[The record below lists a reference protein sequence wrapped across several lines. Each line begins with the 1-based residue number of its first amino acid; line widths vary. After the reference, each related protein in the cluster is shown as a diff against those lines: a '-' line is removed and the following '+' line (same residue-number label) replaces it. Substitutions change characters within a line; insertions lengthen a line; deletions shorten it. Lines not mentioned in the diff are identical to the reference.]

1 MVFLGLFAPI
11 TELVFFLCLFAYFTI
26 TYRKYKFEEINS
38 AGLCFLISIV
48 FFAIIP
54 IFDIISNFYFSKG
67 VISFSIKL
75 MVNTLAVV
83 YLQTYLYKVSMATA
97 DEELTKKLNF
107 FTSNR
112 SKIGYCNIFIFMM
125 TPIATAC
132 LEGYRIAYRYYWI
145 LMAIYVI
152 STAYLVCLQIKTRS
166 KIWHWIMFIFLNA
179 VYWALYWR
187 LEVNYFHYGY
197 SAFVGLAEGIRVV
210 KIIPLLLLRRT
221 KFSDICV
228 YNAEER

>member
-1 MVFLGLFAPI
+1 MVFLELFAPI
-11 TELVFFLCLFAYFTI
+11 IELIFFSCLFIYFAT
-26 TYRKYKFEEINS
+26 TYRKYKFEEMNS
-38 AGLCFLISIV
+38 IGLCFLISIL
-48 FFAIIP
+48 FFAAIS

-75 MVNTLAVV
+75 MLNTLAVV
-83 YLQTYLYKVSMATA
+83 YLQTYLYKASMAVA
-97 DEELTKKLNF
+97 DEELTKKINF

-125 TPIATAC
+125 TPIAAAC

-145 LMAIYVI
+145 LMAIYII
-152 STAYLVCLQIKTRS
+152 STAYLVCLHIKTKS
-166 KIWHWIMFIFLNA
+166 KIWHWILFTFLNV

-197 SAFVGLAEGIRVV
+197 SAFVGLAEAIRVI
-210 KIIPLLLLRRT
+210 KIIPLLLLKKTR
-221 KFSDICV
+221 FSDICV